1 MKSILKFSLVFVT
14 ILSSISLCAQ
24 GRGGEGKH
32 NMFGFK
38 AAATI
43 FDIKTNNFNTV
54 AESGFI
60 GGLATRGDFYDN
72 WDIQFGINISNNKL
86 KVEAREIP
94 IVTSIEEIEYSLLN
108 AQIHLLFGYKI
119 FGGNKRLD
127 NKFKLTAE
135 LGPVL
140 MINSKMKMANE
151 DKENYIIEETLITAK
166 ELTDVTPINVN
177 GLVGLS
183 MGLSRLRIFGH
194 YQYGFNN
201 FLNKLNKIEGNTE
214 KFKGHVSMYQFGV
227 LLYF

>member
-1 MKSILKFSLVFVT
+1 MKRNLKISVFVFT
-14 ILSSISLCAQ
+14 LLYSIALIAQ

-32 NMFGFK
+32 NMFGLK
-38 AAATI
+38 AAATL
-43 FDIKTNNFNTV
+43 FDIKTDNFNTI

-72 WDIQFGINISNNKL
+72 WDIQLGINISNNKL
-86 KVEAREIP
+86 KVEAREFVIAAP
-94 IVTSIEEIEYSLLN
+94 IEEIEYNILN
-108 AQIHLLFGYKI
+108 AQVHLLFGYKI
-119 FGGNKRLD
+119 FGGNKHLN

-140 MINSKMKMANE
+140 MINSKMKLANE
-151 DKENYIIEETLITAK
+151 DQETYIIEKAFISAK

-183 MGLSRLRIFGH
+183 MGLARLRVFGH

-201 FLNKLNKIEGNTE
+201 YLNKLNKLDGNTE

>member
-1 MKSILKFSLVFVT
+1 MKTILKNTYL
-14 ILSSISLCAQ
+14 ILTFLCTLSVAAQ

-32 NMFGFK
+32 NMFGLK
-38 AAATI
+38 VGATL
-43 FDIKTNNFNTV
+43 FDIKTDNFNTI

-86 KVEAREIP
+86 KVQARELP
-94 IVTSIEEIEYSLLN
+94 LVTQIKEIEYSILN
-108 AQIHLLFGYKI
+108 AQVHLLFGYKI

-127 NKFKLTAE
+127 SKFKLTAE

-140 MINSKMKMANE
+140 MINSKMKLANT
-151 DKENYIIEETLITAK
+151 DQENYIIEDAFITAK
-166 ELTDVTPINVN
+166 ELTDVTPININ

-183 MGLSRLRIFGH
+183 MGLSRLRVFGH

-201 FLNKLNKIEGNTE
+201 YLNNLNKLEGNSE

>member
-1 MKSILKFSLVFVT
+1 MKGFLKICLIV
-14 ILSSISLCAQ
+14 IGLCSSSTYAQ

-32 NMFGFK
+32 NMFGLK
-38 AAATI
+38 AAMTL
-43 FDIKTNNFNTV
+43 FDIKTDNINTI

-86 KVEAREIP
+86 KVEARELP
-94 IVTSIEEIEYSLLN
+94 IITSVEEIEYNLLN
-108 AQIHLLFGYKI
+108 AQVHLLFGYKI

-140 MINSKMKMANE
+140 MINSKMKLANDAQE
-151 DKENYIIEETLITAK
+151 DYFIEEAGITAK
-166 ELTDVTPINVN
+166 ELTDVTPININ

-201 FLNKLNKIEGNTE
+201 FLNNLNKLDGNTE